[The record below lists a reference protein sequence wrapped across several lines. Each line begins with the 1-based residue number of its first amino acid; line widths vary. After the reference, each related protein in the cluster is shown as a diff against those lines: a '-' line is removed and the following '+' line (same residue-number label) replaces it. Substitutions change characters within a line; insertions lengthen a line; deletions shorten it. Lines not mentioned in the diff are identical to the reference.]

1 MKELKD
7 ILNQMDA
14 QPSADCWNKLSQRL
28 DVAMPTQGH
37 TANAS
42 QPGTSVAAKGISAL
56 STSAKVVTAVLS
68 TAAVAGIITIA
79 TLTHQSDKSDTVSP
93 TTTKSVEQTNL
104 TLEGSEDLSSTTV
117 DTATPQTEKS
127 SAPDL
132 LINNDIEV
140 IAYSNDILQVEA
152 PASYTPASKS
162 IDIKEA
168 TATTIA
174 PKVTPTPAV
183 STTQQNA
190 TNTVALSTPTA
201 KSTKSKNRRIIQ
213 EEDPVIQNMDQES
226 IDWNEPVKL
235 EIPNV
240 FTPNGDGYNDYFVI
254 KGIENCGKRQLI
266 VRNRAGHIVYRNNNY
281 ENTWDGSDCP
291 NGVYTYQFFY
301 SSNGIDQVMSGS
313 VTVLRK

>member
-14 QPSADCWNKLSQRL
+14 QPSTDCWDKLSQRL
-28 DVAMPTQGH
+28 DMAMPTHGH
-37 TANAS
+37 IANAS
-42 QPGTSVAAKGISAL
+42 QQGASVGSKGIAAL
-56 STSAKVVTAVLS
+56 STTAKVVTAVLS

-79 TLTHQSDKSDTVSP
+79 SLTHQSDKSE
-93 TTTKSVEQTNL
+93 TTTPSTTESFEQTNSDPKTTE
-104 TLEGSEDLSSTTV
+104 TLFNSAMETSTSQVPKSDVQSNPINDNTDDNIAYPSNNICLEEPTSNTSGVKAINIKETSNITTV
-117 DTATPQTEKS
+117 S
-127 SAPDL
+127 
-132 LINNDIEV
+132 
-140 IAYSNDILQVEA
+140 
-152 PASYTPASKS
+152 
-162 IDIKEA
+162 
-168 TATTIA
+168 
-174 PKVTPTPAV
+174 TPTPTV
-183 STTQQNA
+183 TTAPQSPATTTTVQNA
-190 TNTVALSTPTA
+190 GSKTSKTQKRHVAQD
-201 KSTKSKNRRIIQ
+201 N
-213 EEDPVIQNMDQES
+213 DPVIQNMDQES

-281 ENTWDGSDCP
+281 ENTWEGSDCP

-313 VTVLRK
+313 VTILRK